1 MAKTINKKN
10 NTFGTDVVFKHLNL
24 LPPLFFVGLWIVLST
39 YESALLFRINELSVF
54 LFDDLFFEGMMSKPA
69 GFLHYI
75 SSFFVQF
82 FYYPAL
88 GAAIYVAMLYAVY
101 RLVVKLFDLP
111 QNYRL
116 LAMLPVLA
124 LLASNTQMG
133 YWIYYLKQPGYWYM
147 AVLATILFL
156 LALWCFK
163 YLNGGLRILF
173 VVVWCFVGYPLIGAY
188 SLVSALL
195 FGVYSVVE
203 AVAMRKKLYLPLSVF
218 LVSAVVVAVVP
229 QIYYKCYA
237 TVCTEY
243 LYFVGLPVTQWA
255 NYVVAKVEHET
266 FSYWHSIITYWIPFL
281 LLLLSFVGLCLL
293 VAVREKLPVGKRAEY
308 IVTASVVLYA
318 VLLIWVFWYNDTNF
332 RIENK
337 QNNAMWECKW
347 RDVADYARDTEKPTR
362 QIVMNKNIALFK
374 LGVAGNE
381 MFTYPDG
388 SSDILAPMAVHL
400 TQTGG
405 IMSYFQYGKFN
416 FSYRWCMENAVE
428 YGWRIEYL
436 KHAVRAMLLSGEN
449 RLAQRYID
457 VLKRTMFYRGW
468 AKDMEKYISNPEL
481 IEKTNEFSMPLQ
493 LACYPD
499 GLSVDESFVEAYL
512 TNEFKSIPN
521 DATPLYIEVALATSL
536 VRKDQKIFWY
546 IFDRYLKVCNPVRL
560 PKCYQEAL
568 LMFLNIDKGNT
579 VTVSP
584 EFIDR
589 YVSKSV
595 QRKLEAFVAKTKKYK
610 GMKEQEMAPYFKKEY
625 GDTYFYFYFFVRKI
639 KTN

>member
-54 LFDDLFFEGMMSKPA
+54 LFDDIFFEGMMSKPA

-147 AVLATILFL
+147 AVLATMLFL

-188 SLVSALL
+188 SLVSVLL
-195 FGVYSVVE
+195 LGVYSIAE
-203 AVAMRKKLYLPLSVF
+203 AVAARKKMYIPLSVF

-229 QIYYKCYA
+229 QIYYKCYT
-237 TVCTEY
+237 TVCAEY
-243 LYFVGLPVTQWA
+243 LYFVGLPITQWA
-255 NYVVAKVEHET
+255 DFVVAKVEHET

-436 KHAVRAMLLSGEN
+436 KHAVRAMLLSGEY

-468 AKDMEKYISNPEL
+468 AKDMEKYISDPGL

-499 GLSVDESFVEAYL
+499 ELGVDESFVEAYL

-610 GMKEQEMAPYFKKEY
+610 GMKEEEMAPYFKKEY

>member
-1 MAKTINKKN
+1 M
-10 NTFGTDVVFKHLNL
+10 
-24 LPPLFFVGLWIVLST
+24 
-39 YESALLFRINELSVF
+39 
-54 LFDDLFFEGMMSKPA
+54 
-69 GFLHYI
+69 
-75 SSFFVQF
+75 
-82 FYYPAL
+82 
-88 GAAIYVAMLYAVY
+88 
-101 RLVVKLFDLP
+101 
-111 QNYRL
+111 
-116 LAMLPVLA
+116 
-124 LLASNTQMG
+124 
-133 YWIYYLKQPGYWYM
+133 
-147 AVLATILFL
+147 
-156 LALWCFK
+156 
-163 YLNGGLRILF
+163 
-173 VVVWCFVGYPLIGAY
+173 
-188 SLVSALL
+188 
-195 FGVYSVVE
+195 
-203 AVAMRKKLYLPLSVF
+203 
-218 LVSAVVVAVVP
+218 
-229 QIYYKCYA
+229 
-237 TVCTEY
+237 
-243 LYFVGLPVTQWA
+243 TQWA

-347 RDVADYARDTEKPTR
+347 RDVADYALDTEKPTR

-499 GLSVDESFVEAYL
+499 ELSVDESFVEAYL

-536 VRKDQKIFWY
+536 VRKDQKNFWY

-610 GMKEQEMAPYFKKEY
+610 GMKEEEMAPYFKKEY